1 MSERLK
7 KALKIAAA
15 SFAGIVLLLAGILY
29 YALGTTSGL
38 NFIISKV
45 NSSLGDILH
54 ITADIDEG
62 DVLHG
67 FHTDRYF
74 EVNVKDVVIVRAD
87 NIDLNYSVLGYLA
100 TNTFEISK
108 LKADKLEV
116 ELTYKDDGTEESAE
130 ESAAEDDSEFRLDF
144 LVDIRIRELL
154 LKDFAYLSDIVDVR
168 VPKANLALAAH
179 DDYAAVTSGVVENP
193 EVHLKLENI
202 ESDDDTAKTAEKK
215 LPEILTFDSGNGAIE
230 KITDVSLPL
239 IPALHDFHIKHGR
252 YYQDGYDTGY
262 FDVEIDSQWEGT
274 LLVVSKLKV
283 NHEFGDVDVKGTMD
297 FVDYYNL
304 NFDVTGEGYKSD
316 YNLNHYESALYG
328 LKGQGRIT
336 GDLVNLNFEGAIEA
350 PFKVQL
356 QARLNALSEELPCML
371 RVKSDRLTF
380 PLIENKELREK
391 AASAIKKEDLEG
403 FVSTLNSVEKSV
415 SASVDEESIND
426 SLLTFSKVD
435 LSLDGAVFRQM
446 PLKFSTVFSGHGF
459 SKVKIALDSV
469 ATLDNLDIS
478 SLSLKGLLGNRSLEG
493 NAEGVLDYAGGI
505 GFDGRVNL
513 KADDMGD
520 LSAAL
525 KGPLKLD
532 SAFNFLYRE
541 DNLSFD
547 VDKIDL
553 DFKLNGHEALFNV
566 AGVAGSLDESIN
578 VEHFSF
584 NQGDNTLSLNG
595 QIGTN
600 STLKG
605 AVDIRDLSKLVAGS
619 KGSFIGRVNVLNNIS
634 APVVDFAGRSDFIVF
649 NDILISKFLFDTS
662 VNFETG
668 NSNLSLVSDSIH
680 LSRYVKPYRKC
691 FMDFSGNL
699 KKHKLAISCGKGGG
713 SYIAAEG
720 GYDKDTTQ
728 YEATISNFLLVSNIV
743 DPINLKEPLHISY
756 NLDGEKG
763 EVSPLTL
770 SDGSYILHVDRTS
783 IDKGSFATVVDLE
796 NFDLKSLARYLPEGY
811 KTAGKVKLNSKIR
824 YAGGVP
830 DITADLKAQNGFVVA
845 ASAFIPYDSITMSL
859 DADGRA
865 LNADIDVALKKAL
878 GKLNVKA
885 QVTDPYGRRNLG
897 GSIRLSDL
905 KLDLFTAS
913 ASVLNS
919 LDGTAN
925 IDAKLGGTLE
935 NPLIFGSVDVE
946 GSAEPSLSVGS
957 VDKFNLKVTARGN
970 HGDLKGLVT
979 LNNSDINLS
988 GNLNWADAARGRLNV
1003 RSQGLNLQ
1011 LLSYGDAQADINTDC
1026 LLDDILKV
1034 SGNIDITKGTIRFS
1048 SLESSAIA
1056 PSKDEIFVDA
1066 KSNLRGMIVDRKKSG
1081 SINNDMAIDVN
1092 VRILDNLKINA
1103 MGLRSQ
1109 VEGKLNISKISSSP
1123 EVHGKG
1129 EIALKNATAN
1139 LYGHKFIFNE
1149 GRTVF
1154 KKDIA
1159 NPALHFE
1166 VVADPSTL
1174 DEDVTVGVKVMGT
1187 ADDPKVDLFSKPTM
1201 SKNEIISYLLYGHG
1215 LDKNDSSESE
1225 NYGSVLLMT
1234 LGLGTTT
1241 GVLNS
1246 VIGVF
1251 GMDRVQVG
1259 SSGSGDE
1266 TQLEVHT
1273 YVTNKLRLSYG
1284 YGIYNSVNEFKVR
1297 YELLRKLYV
1306 EFISS
1311 VDQSV
1316 DLIYSFETK

>member
-1 MSERLK
+1 M
-7 KALKIAAA
+7 
-15 SFAGIVLLLAGILY
+15 V
-29 YALGTTSGL
+29 
-38 NFIISKV
+38 II
-45 NSSLGDILH
+45 
-54 ITADIDEG
+54 
-62 DVLHG
+62 
-67 FHTDRYF
+67 
-74 EVNVKDVVIVRAD
+74 RAD

-100 TNTFEISK
+100 TDTFEISR

-130 ESAAEDDSEFRLDF
+130 EIAASEDDSEFRLDF
-144 LVDIRIRELL
+144 LVDIRITELL

-168 VPKANLALAAH
+168 VPKANLSLAAH

-202 ESDDDTAKTAEKK
+202 ESEDTASTQSEASKK

-262 FDVEIDSQWEGT
+262 FDVEIDSQWNDT

-283 NHEFGDVDVKGTMD
+283 NHELGDVDVKGTMD

-356 QARLNALSEELPCML
+356 QARLNALSAELPCML
-371 RVKSDRLTF
+371 KVKSDRLTF

-391 AASAIKKEDLEG
+391 ALSSIKKEDLEG

-415 SASVDEESIND
+415 SASVDENSIND

-435 LSLDGAVFRQM
+435 LSLDGAVFKKM

-469 ATLDNLDIS
+469 ASLENLDIR
-478 SLSLKGLLGNRSLEG
+478 SLSLNGLLGNRSLEG
-493 NAEGVLDYAGGI
+493 NAEGLLDYADGI
-505 GFDGRVNL
+505 GFDGSVNL

-520 LSAAL
+520 LSYSL

-532 SAFNFLYRE
+532 SAFNFLYRD
-541 DNLSFD
+541 DNLSFG
-547 VDKIDL
+547 VDNIAL
-553 DFKLNGHEALFNV
+553 DFNLNGHEALFNV
-566 AGVAGSLDESIN
+566 SGVAGSLDESIS
-578 VEHFSF
+578 VEHFNF
-584 NQGDNTLSLNG
+584 TQGENVVNLGG
-595 QIGTN
+595 QIGKS

-605 AVDIRDLSKLVAGS
+605 AVDIRDISTLVEGG
-619 KGSFIGRVNVLNNIS
+619 KGSLIGRINVLNNIAS
-634 APVVDFAGRSDFIVF
+634 PVVDFAGRSDFIVI
-649 NDILISKFLFDTS
+649 NDILISKFLFDAS
-662 VNFETG
+662 VNFETK

-691 FMDFSGNL
+691 FLDFSGSLEN
-699 KKHKLAISCGKGGG
+699 HKLAVSCGKGGG

-720 GYDKDTTQ
+720 GYNPETSE

-756 NLDGEKG
+756 NIDKQGG
-763 EVSPLTL
+763 AVSPLTL
-770 SDGSYILHVDRTS
+770 SDGNYTLHVDETR
-783 IDKGSFATVVDLE
+783 IDKGSFTTALDLD
-796 NFDLKSLARYLPEGY
+796 NFDLKTLTKYLPDGY
-811 KTAGKVKLNSKIR
+811 KTSGKVKLNSKIR
-824 YAGGVP
+824 YSGGVP

-845 ASAFIPYDSITMSL
+845 ASAFIPYESISISL

-865 LNADIDVALKKAL
+865 LNADIGMDLKRDL

-925 IDAKLGGTLE
+925 IDAKLGGTLD

-946 GSAEPSLSVGS
+946 GTAEPSLSVGS
-957 VDKFNLKVTARGN
+957 VDKFKLKVNASGN
-970 HGDLKGLVT
+970 HGDLNGLVT
-979 LNNSDINLS
+979 LNNSEISLS

-1003 RSQGLNLQ
+1003 RSHGLNLQ

-1026 LLDDILKV
+1026 LLDEKLKI

-1048 SLESSAIA
+1048 SLEDSAIA
-1056 PSKDEIFVDA
+1056 PSKDEIFVDS

-1081 SINNDMAIDVN
+1081 SINNDMEIDVN
-1092 VRILDNLKINA
+1092 LKIHDNLKINA

-1109 VEGKLNISKISSSP
+1109 VEGELNISKKSDSP
-1123 EVHGKG
+1123 EVRGKG
-1129 EIALKNATAN
+1129 TIALKNATAN

-1159 NPALHFE
+1159 NPALNFE
-1166 VVADPSTL
+1166 VVADPSSL
-1174 DEDVTVGVKVMGT
+1174 DEDVTVGVKVSGT

-1266 TQLEVHT
+1266 TQIEVHT